1 VASVLLDRLNKN
13 TRGRKVKNNY
23 VYTKAGTDITLRWAK
38 LYNYVPASEQEF
50 YKKKWADFRAICN
63 QSIEDIVPEVK
74 TSSVV
79 YKWKKK

>member
-1 VASVLLDRLNKN
+1 MKS
-13 TRGRKVKNNY
+13 NY

-63 QSIEDIVPEVK
+63 QSIEDIQPAVEDIEPAPQPVAI
-74 TSSVV
+74 
-79 YKWKKK
+79 YQWKRK

>member
-1 VASVLLDRLNKN
+1 M
-13 TRGRKVKNNY
+13 KNNY
-23 VYTKAGTDITLRWAK
+23 VYTKSGTDITLRWTK

-63 QSIEDIVPEVK
+63 QSIEDIVPEEK
-74 TSSVV
+74 TTSVV

>member
-1 VASVLLDRLNKN
+1 MN
-13 TRGRKVKNNY
+13 NNY
-23 VYTKAGTDITLRWAK
+23 VYTKSGTDITLRWAK

-79 YKWKKK
+79 YKWTKK

>member
-1 VASVLLDRLNKN
+1 VESVLLGKPNKN
-13 TRGRKVKNNY
+13 TKERKMQNNY
-23 VYTKAGTDITLRWAK
+23 VYTKSGTDITIRWAK

>member
-1 VASVLLDRLNKN
+1 MN
-13 TRGRKVKNNY
+13 NNY
-23 VYTKAGTDITLRWAK
+23 VYTKSGTDITLRWAK
-38 LYNYVPASEQEF
+38 LYDYVPASEQEF

-74 TSSVV
+74 TSSVI

>member
-1 VASVLLDRLNKN
+1 MN
-13 TRGRKVKNNY
+13 NNY
-23 VYTKAGTDITLRWAK
+23 VYTKSGTDITIRWAK
-38 LYNYVPASEQEF
+38 LYDYVPASEQEF

-79 YKWKKK
+79 YKWKQK

>member
-1 VASVLLDRLNKN
+1 VSALLGRLNKN
-13 TRGRKVKNNY
+13 TRGRKMRNNY
-23 VYTKAGTDITLRWAK
+23 VYTKSGTDITIRWVK

-74 TSSVV
+74 TSSVI

>member
-1 VASVLLDRLNKN
+1 MQ
-13 TRGRKVKNNY
+13 NNY
-23 VYTKAGTDITLRWAK
+23 VYTKSGTDITIRWAK
-38 LYNYVPASEQEF
+38 LHDYVPASEQEF

-74 TSSVV
+74 TSSVI

>member
-1 VASVLLDRLNKN
+1 MDK
-13 TRGRKVKNNY
+13 NY
-23 VYTKAGTDITLRWAK
+23 VWTASGVDITIRWAK

-74 TSSVV
+74 TSSVI